1 MPKKTKKMRRGGEP
15 QFRTDP
21 SGRRGQAAYYSHV
34 APKAA
39 RKQLSK
45 QPPGRRAVSGAG
57 GAKAGGAVK
66 TKKMQRGRR
75 TELTHMASGEPI
87 QWQSGPTGRRRRAD
101 YMSYM
106 APKVARKQ
114 LKKQAAAGGPGRRAV
129 RGAGGAKEGGAVK
142 KMQGGGLSRA
152 QQNLL
157 RGAQEHAAR
166 SGQNPGR
173 LRQLTAQHGDLY
185 GASQQKKAR
194 SQMAGNQPG
203 RTSMRGIGPGMKK
216 GGSVPSY
223 NDLIRS
229 KGW

>member
-1 MPKKTKKMRRGGEP
+1 M
-15 QFRTDP
+15 
-21 SGRRGQAAYYSHV
+21 
-34 APKAA
+34 
-39 RKQLSK
+39 
-45 QPPGRRAVSGAG
+45 
-57 GAKAGGAVK
+57 AKK
-66 TKKMQRGRR
+66 TKKMQRGGRS
-75 TELTHMASGEPI
+75 EATHMASGQPI
-87 QWQSGPTGRRRRAD
+87 QWQSGPTGQRRKAD
-101 YMSYM
+101 YMSYV

-114 LKKQAAAGGPGRRAV
+114 MRKQAAAGGPGRGAV
-129 RGAGGAKEGGAVK
+129 RAAGPGGKAGGAVK
-142 KMQGGGLSRA
+142 KMQGGGLSSA

-203 RTSMRGIGPGMKK
+203 RTSMRGIGPGVKK
-216 GGSVPSY
+216 GGQVPSY

>member
-1 MPKKTKKMRRGGEP
+1 M
-15 QFRTDP
+15 
-21 SGRRGQAAYYSHV
+21 
-34 APKAA
+34 
-39 RKQLSK
+39 
-45 QPPGRRAVSGAG
+45 
-57 GAKAGGAVK
+57 AKK
-66 TKKMQRGRR
+66 TKKMQRGGRS
-75 TELTHMASGEPI
+75 EATHMASGQPI
-87 QWQSGPTGRRRRAD
+87 QWQSGPTGQRRKAD
-101 YMSYM
+101 YMSYV

-114 LKKQAAAGGPGRRAV
+114 MRKQAAAGGPGRGAV
-129 RGAGGAKEGGAVK
+129 RAAGPGGKAGGAVK
-142 KMQGGGLSRA
+142 KMQGGGLSSA